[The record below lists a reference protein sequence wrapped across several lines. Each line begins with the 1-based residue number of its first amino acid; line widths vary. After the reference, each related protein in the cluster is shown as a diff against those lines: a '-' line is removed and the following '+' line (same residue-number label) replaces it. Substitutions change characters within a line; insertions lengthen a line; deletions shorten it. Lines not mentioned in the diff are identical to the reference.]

1 MIYLELLLEFLKIG
15 FFAFGGA
22 YGAIP
27 LIQEV
32 VFSNGWMSEEM
43 FSNMLA
49 ISESTPGP
57 IMVNAATYI
66 GNTKAGIFGAAVATL
81 GVVLPA
87 FFIVIIVVCVF
98 QKLLQNVRVQK
109 VLQGIKCC
117 LMGVIIATGFSL
129 LFSNIFDI
137 TKIKSTI
144 LEITKKDNLVSS
156 GINPVIGMDFQA
168 MIILL
173 ILLFVSGGYAYKMK
187 KPVSPLLLIA
197 VAAVSGLIIY

>member
-1 MIYLELLLEFLKIG
+1 MIYLELFLEFLKIG

-66 GNTKAGIFGAAVATL
+66 GNTKAGILGAIVATL

-87 FFIVIIVVCVF
+87 FFIVIIVVCIF
-98 QKLLQNVRVQK
+98 QKLFQNKKVQR

-137 TKIKSTI
+137 TRV
-144 LEITKKDNLVSS
+144 VS
-156 GINPVIGMDFQA
+156 NPKVGVDFQA

-173 ILLFVSGGYAYKMK
+173 ILLSISGGYAYKRK

-197 VAAVSGLIIY
+197 VAAVLGVVIY